1 MILRLAHAEL
11 GVTDLEQAHMFYV
24 DLLGFQVYQYDG
36 QSLYLRAAEE
46 FDVWSLKLTQASS
59 AGLLHMAFRVDTP
72 DELERLEALHRKAN
86 LAYRRVPAGM
96 EPGQGQA
103 LRVYSPDGHPIE
115 FFHEFE
121 EVNVYE
127 TGGLVRLPMRTT
139 HVQHGL
145 PPQRIDHVNLRV
157 IDPEAS
163 LTYWRDQLAFSVSEY
178 YVDSEGRPFTVWM
191 RRSTSSH
198 DVALGRYSQAA
209 THHVAYLV
217 DSPLSVMRTADLMAD
232 ARLPHLIDFGPGR
245 HGVSNAFYCYVRDPF
260 GNRIEI
266 FASDYQRDLDRPP
279 IRWSLPDYQK
289 QGLVWWSQEVPA
301 RFREVTP
308 ILPGDWA

>member
-11 GVTDLEQAHMFYV
+11 GVTDLELARMFYV
-24 DLLGFQVYQYDG
+24 DLLGFQVYLHDE

-46 FDVWSLKLTQASS
+46 FDAWSLKLTQAPA
-59 AGLLHMAFRVDTP
+59 AGLLQMAFRVDTP
-72 DELERLEALHRKAN
+72 DELGRLEALHREAK
-86 LAYRRVPAGM
+86 LAYRRVSAGV
-96 EPGQGQA
+96 EPGQGPA
-103 LRVYSPDGHPIE
+103 LRVYSPDGHPVE

-127 TGGLVRLPMRTT
+127 TEGRVRLPMRST
-139 HVQHGL
+139 HLQHGL

-157 IDPEAS
+157 ADLEAS
-163 LTYWRDQLAFSVSEY
+163 LVYWRDRLDFSVSEY
-178 YVDSEGRPFTVWM
+178 YIDSEDRPFTAWL
-191 RRSTSSH
+191 RRSSGSH
-198 DVALGRYSQAA
+198 DVALGRYSHAA
-209 THHVAYLV
+209 MHHVAYLV
-217 DSPLSVMRTADLMAD
+217 DSPLAVMRTADLLAD

-279 IRWSLPDYQK
+279 IRWSFADYQR
-289 QGLVWWSQEVPA
+289 QGLGWWAQEVPA
-301 RFREVTP
+301 CFREVTP
-308 ILPGDWA
+308 ILPDDWA